1 MDKDVPILHLFQTLE
16 NINDFELTI
25 LKCHLLV
32 EEALTE
38 LLADKSE
45 SPKYILEARLTFAN
59 KLQISRALTDTSC
72 EPWVWTAISML
83 NKTRNRLAHNLT
95 SSEVEADV
103 AKFVSFIQSNQP
115 MWPADMLDVRN
126 RDFFWA
132 VFVVFK
138 EIRSVVGVE

>member
-38 LLADKSE
+38 LLANKSE

-59 KLQISRALTDTSC
+59 KLQISRALADTSC
-72 EPWVWTAISML
+72 EPWVWAAISML

>member
-59 KLQISRALTDTSC
+59 KLQISRALADTSC

-95 SSEVEADV
+95 SSEVEADI

-138 EIRSVVGVE
+138 EIRFVVGVE